1 MFPLSRK
8 RCFPAFHNDIHLFM
22 PQEKFIKLNS
32 HQLPNEFPGIKKFRC
47 CVYLKI
53 KKTGKIN
60 VSAKFFLHSTQF
72 GNDSR
77 EMKRAVYNKFRG
89 FLPLT
94 Q

>member
-60 VSAKFFLHSTQF
+60 DSAKFFCTAHNLGTIL
-72 GNDSR
+72 GR
-77 EMKRAVYNKFRG
+77 
-89 FLPLT
+89 
-94 Q
+94 